1 MLIDLATTLTD
12 QELRAACEEYT
23 QRRAEAEWNQPL
35 IINPEIV
42 QRILTA
48 EREE

>member
-35 IINPEIV
+35 VITPEHV
-42 QRILTA
+42 QRILA
-48 EREE
+48 ADLEP